1 MRTSKLKNRLF
12 DHIPR
17 AVESMTDSE
26 PLFSSFS
33 KDLKFKPPVSSK
45 DILQRKLL
53 SKQVSHGSA

>member
-1 MRTSKLKNRLF
+1 
-12 DHIPR
+12 
-17 AVESMTDSE
+17 MTDSE